1 MEGENRVA
9 NTYYYL
15 GLIFVSIVWG
25 INFGVS
31 RWAMEVFPAEVFVFL
46 RFGLALPIL
55 FLMLK
60 VTEGSVKVEK
70 RDLLKLAL
78 IGFIGITALEIMVM
92 YSIKFTTLAN
102 ASLLNVAPWPIFA
115 ALFAPLFTREKIT
128 SRVAVG
134 GLMALVGVTMIILGG
149 EDGFDLGSEYMI
161 GNYIALAISL
171 IGALFNLAT
180 MPLMEKYSPL
190 RVTTWFIF
198 FGSLFIFPI
207 SLDKWSLI
215 QWENLSMA
223 TWGAVAYNV
232 LMCTVIAIVV
242 WNISMKHVGAAKAN
256 FFRYFVPAAAAVAGA
271 FFFNEPI
278 WAAQIVGGVVIVF
291 GLVWI
296 GTERKQQIP
305 PIINISHSK
314 R

>member
-1 MEGENRVA
+1 MA
-9 NTYYYL
+9 SNTYYYL
-15 GLIFVSIVWG
+15 GLIFVAIVWG
-25 INFGVS
+25 MNFGVS

-46 RFGLALPIL
+46 RFGLALPLL
-55 FLMLK
+55 FLLLK

-70 RDLLKLAL
+70 RDLFKLAF
-78 IGFIGITALEIMVM
+78 IGLIGITVMEIMVM
-92 YSIKFTTLAN
+92 YSIKHTTLAN

-134 GLMALVGVTMIILGG
+134 GLIALVGVTMIILGG
-149 EDGFDLGSEYMI
+149 KDGFDLGSEYMI
-161 GNYIALAISL
+161 GNYLALAISL

-180 MPLMEKYSPL
+180 MPLMQKYSPL

-207 SLDKWSLI
+207 TWDKWSTI
-215 QWENLSMA
+215 QWENLSTA
-223 TWGAVAYNV
+223 TWAAVAYNV

-242 WNISMKHVGAAKAN
+242 WNVSMKHVGAAKAN
-256 FFRYFVPAAAAVAGA
+256 FFRYFVPAAAVMAGA

-296 GTERKQQIP
+296 GTERKQHIP
-305 PIINISHSK
+305 PILTNTN

>member
-1 MEGENRVA
+1 MA
-9 NTYYYL
+9 SKSYYYL
-15 GLIFVSIVWG
+15 GLIFVAIVWG

-46 RFGLALPIL
+46 RFGLALPVL
-55 FLMLK
+55 FLLLK
-60 VTEGSVKVEK
+60 VTEGSVKVER
-70 RDLLKLAL
+70 RDLLRLAF
-78 IGFIGITALEIMVM
+78 IGLIGITAMEIMVM
-92 YSIKFTTLAN
+92 YSIKYTTLTN

-128 SRVAVG
+128 SRVAAG
-134 GLMALVGVTMIILGG
+134 GLIALVGVTMIILGG
-149 EDGFDLGSEYMI
+149 KDGFDLGSEYMI

-190 RVTTWFIF
+190 RVTTWFIL

-207 SLDKWSLI
+207 TLGKWSTI
-215 QWENLSMA
+215 QWENLSTA

-232 LMCTVIAIVV
+232 LMCTVVAIVI
-242 WNISMKHVGAAKAN
+242 WNVSMKHVGAAKAN
-256 FFRYFVPAAAAVAGA
+256 FFRYFVPAAATVAGA
-271 FFFNEPI
+271 LFFNEPI
-278 WAAQIVGGVVIVF
+278 WAAQVVGGVVIIF

-296 GTERKQQIP
+296 GMERKQHP
-305 PIINISHSK
+305 PMINITK
-314 R
+314 TYR

>member
-1 MEGENRVA
+1 MASNL
-9 NTYYYL
+9 YYYL

-25 INFGVS
+25 VNFGVS

-46 RFGLALPIL
+46 RFGLALPVL

-60 VTEGSVKVEK
+60 WTEGSVRVEK
-70 RDLLKLAL
+70 KDLLKLAF
-78 IGFIGITALEIMVM
+78 IGLIGITALEMMVM
-92 YSIKFTTLAN
+92 YSIKYTTLAN

-115 ALFAPLFTREKIT
+115 ALFAPLFIREKIT
-128 SRVAVG
+128 ARVVTG
-134 GLMALVGVTMIILGG
+134 GFIALAGVTMIILGG
-149 EDGFDLGSEYMI
+149 KDGFDLSSEYMI

-198 FGSLFIFPI
+198 FGSLFLVPFTF
-207 SLDKWSLI
+207 DKWSMI
-215 QWENLSMA
+215 QWDNLSII

-232 LMCTVIAIVV
+232 LMCTVVAIVV
-242 WNISMKHVGAAKAN
+242 WNISMKRVGAAKAN
-256 FFRYFVPAAAAVAGA
+256 FFRYFVPAAATVAGA
-271 FFFNEPI
+271 LFFKEPI
-278 WAAQIVGGVVIVF
+278 WAAQIVGGIVIIF

-296 GTERKQQIP
+296 GTERKTP
-305 PIINISHSK
+305 PAIKLSNFT